1 MHDAQPPPRVAEA
14 AADAGT
20 GTGLLQSVEHATD
33 GALCG
38 AEGKYSMGGE
48 KAECMLAIMG
58 VGGVVIAVADSV
70 GDSVVDDDD
79 DSRGASGAMV
89 MLQVSGGVGMP
100 LGSGMAGRCP
110 SRRMPP
116 VSIAVAAV
124 LVGTTVVGTVVAAD
138 TGTDDVAGRSRSML
152 STTCCSSDEM
162 YARTLFPTTI
172 TRKDKQTKY

>member
-1 MHDAQPPPRVAEA
+1 
-14 AADAGT
+14 
-20 GTGLLQSVEHATD
+20 
-33 GALCG
+33 
-38 AEGKYSMGGE
+38 MGGE
-48 KAECMLAIMG
+48 KAECMLAVMG

-79 DSRGASGAMV
+79 DSRGASGAMA

-100 LGSGMAGRCP
+100 LGSGTAGRRP

-116 VSIAVAAV
+116 VSITVAAAAA
-124 LVGTTVVGTVVAAD
+124 VVGTAVAAD

-172 TRKDKQTKY
+172 TRNEKQTKY

>member
-1 MHDAQPPPRVAEA
+1 MPGPVQERDMKRICYL
-14 AADAGT
+14 D
-20 GTGLLQSVEHATD
+20 D
-33 GALCG
+33 F
-38 AEGKYSMGGE
+38 
-48 KAECMLAIMG
+48 
-58 VGGVVIAVADSV
+58 
-70 GDSVVDDDD
+70 SVVCI
-79 DSRGASGAMV
+79 SMAV
-89 MLQVSGGVGMP
+89 ESGGVGMP

-162 YARTLFPTTI
+162 YARHVYAHCEL
-172 TRKDKQTKY
+172 QVG